1 MRVPARFA
9 CIYAQISLALSKGVQ
24 LIRPGI
30 AQAALKGNFF
40 QPLDAFVEILSEIGA
55 IKLAVGDN
63 VQSGFGHVGNRHI
76 DRVAQGFVDV
86 GRTNFALGNC
96 IAHHLDPTED
106 ALTANR
112 LGGQQRQISQS

>member
-1 MRVPARFA
+1 MRVPARFTRK
-9 CIYAQISLALSKGVQ
+9 YTRISLVPSKGVQ

-63 VQSGFGHVGNRHI
+63 VQSGLGHVGNRHI

-86 GRTNFALGNC
+86 GRTNFALGNR
-96 IAHHLDPTED
+96 IAHRPYPTED